1 MTVARTTDARERDAA
16 RRGDDDTAL
25 REAARRGD
33 ILAAAVIAER
43 EGRTEEADG
52 FCADWLAYE
61 FDRTREAAYQ
71 WARKVRGPDPWPLF
85 GGRRDKWDPL
95 FLFIGRP
102 FAPYSHSQG
111 GKGYEYTLGFGVWR
125 RERDP
130 DLNSTDALLTAP
142 TLPELCRLLRFV
154 LPTWRAQAKAAK

>member
-16 RRGDDDTAL
+16 RHGDDDTAL

-61 FDRTREAAYQ
+61 FDRTRESACQ
-71 WARKVRGPDPWPLF
+71 WARHVRGPHPWQLF
-85 GGRRDKWDPL
+85 GDYSRPPSASEIL
-95 FLFIGRP
+95 IGRP
-102 FAPYSHSQG
+102 SPEDGQG
-111 GKGYEYTLGFGVWR
+111 VGLGFGAWTR
-125 RERDP
+125 RTPADFSFAR
-130 DLNSTDALLTAP
+130 ALLTAP

-154 LPTWRAQAKAAK
+154 LPAWRAQAEAAK